1 MSMIDVLIR
10 VDAICKKYD
19 KYDADK
25 HRNGAAGGDPFSRLY
40 TAVDADIDAAIEVD
54 RSSLLDRRI
63 PTTLGSRILKMWIEI
78 PEIREGRD
86 GDEPGGGGG
95 AQRRCAAHQGAA
107 HGGGRQAPEARR
119 QEGDR
124 NWSIILIISI
134 LHCPSVTKLNVNLIK
149 SKNWWW
155 CWWKSGDAWTCIHA
169 GERALAGGGGAA
181 GRHGLGIAG

>member
-63 PTTLGSRILKMWIEI
+63 PTTLGSRILKM
-78 PEIREGRD
+78 
-86 GDEPGGGGG
+86 
-95 AQRRCAAHQGAA
+95 
-107 HGGGRQAPEARR
+107 
-119 QEGDR
+119 
-124 NWSIILIISI
+124 
-134 LHCPSVTKLNVNLIK
+134 
-149 SKNWWW
+149 
-155 CWWKSGDAWTCIHA
+155 
-169 GERALAGGGGAA
+169 
-181 GRHGLGIAG
+181 